1 MFNQLNQEDLPLH
14 LTILGW
20 LHIVGAALFLLMGV
34 LLFMLLTGIG
44 VASGESE
51 AMAVL
56 GVIGTTI
63 GLLLGMLS
71 IPGLA
76 AGYGLL
82 KHYAWARILA
92 IVIGIL
98 SLMNFP
104 LGTLISLYTFWVL
117 LQESANG
124 YFASPKEA

>member
-1 MFNQLNQEDLPLH
+1 MFNQLSHRDLPLH
-14 LTILGW
+14 VTILGW
-20 LHIVGAALFLLMGV
+20 LHIVGAALFLLMG
-34 LLFMLLTGIG
+34 LMLFMLLTGIG

-56 GVIGTTI
+56 GVVGTSL
-63 GLLLGMLS
+63 GLLLGLLS

-82 KHYAWARILA
+82 KHYAWGRILA
-92 IVIGIL
+92 IVIGIV

-117 LQESANG
+117 FQESATD
-124 YFASPKEA
+124 YFASSKVA